1 MNSSIPNRTKTSVKV
16 LQIIMTSL
24 CLLVFGRVFYLQILQ
39 FETYSMIG
47 EKNSVRHNYV
57 SPPRGL
63 IYDRNRV
70 LLVDNEPI
78 FTITITPANFKRE
91 TIPLLANLLQVEDSV
106 LTQRVNEA
114 QRYSWYRTSPLITDV
129 DFNSFSKIQENIWRL
144 SGIGHEI
151 GSKRNYPS
159 EINASHIFGYLREA
173 NKKEYEAS
181 SDLRLGDKIGKSGLE
196 LIYEDNL
203 RGDLGIEFLK
213 VNALGQSL
221 GTYDGE
227 RSGSKPQQGD
237 NIITTIDTELQ
248 AFAEELMVGK
258 TGAVIAMNPNNGEIL
273 ALVNS
278 PSYDVS
284 KLAGR
289 LDKDYWL
296 DINTDST
303 RPLFNR
309 AISSRQP
316 PGSTFKPLMGMIGLH
331 LGHVTPET
339 IVSNNGGYRRGRL
352 YKDIAPLGDYDLE
365 TAIAYSSNTYFY
377 SLMDKIGSN
386 GQLNNWHHL
395 IEQIGLSNDRAVDLP
410 SVNKGIIPD
419 STYFNKRFG
428 LRKWGIGDL
437 INLGIGQGVL
447 SFSPLQIAQITSSIA
462 NGGYRINPHIV
473 HSIEK
478 NDGTINEIPI
488 FHEKIEWIKKDYLNV
503 ITKGMRRVVEE
514 GSARYWVKND
524 IINIAGKTG
533 TAQNSQGF
541 SHGWFTSFSPIDKPE
556 IVITVF
562 LENAG
567 FASSSAA
574 PIATLLHEKYYTG
587 TITRNNIYSYVLNW
601 VPKEDNSQNL
611 DNLTTS
617 DNE

>member
-1 MNSSIPNRTKTSVKV
+1 MTPNRTKTSIRV
-16 LQIIMTSL
+16 LQIIIFTL
-24 CLLVFGRVFYLQILQ
+24 TAIVFGRIFFLQIIQ
-39 FETYSMIG
+39 FETYSIIG
-47 EKNSVRHNYV
+47 EKNSIRHKYV
-57 SPPRGL
+57 SPARGL

-78 FTITITPANFKRE
+78 FTITITPANFKKE
-91 TIPLLANLLQVEDSV
+91 TIPLLAELLEVEDSII
-106 LTQRVNEA
+106 THRVNQA
-114 QRYSWYRTSPLITDV
+114 QKYSWYRTSPLLKDV
-129 DFNSFSKIQENIWRL
+129 NFNSFTNVQENLWRL
-144 SGIGHEI
+144 TGIGHEI

-159 EINASHIFGYLREA
+159 KVNASHIFGYLREA
-173 NKKEYEAS
+173 DKKEYEAS
-181 SDLRLGDKIGKSGLE
+181 PDLRLGDKIGKSGLE
-196 LIYEDNL
+196 LIYENNL
-203 RGDLGIEFLK
+203 RGNLGTEFLK

-221 GTYDGE
+221 GIFEGE
-227 RSGSKPQQGD
+227 RSGTNPVQGD
-237 NIITTIDTELQ
+237 NLVTTIDAELQ

-258 TGAVIAMNPNNGEIL
+258 TGAIVAMNPNNGEIL

-278 PSYDVS
+278 PNYTVD

-289 LDKDYWL
+289 IDRGYWA
-296 DINTDST
+296 DINSDST

-331 LGHVTPET
+331 LGYVTPET
-339 IVSNNGGYRRGRL
+339 IIPNIGGYRRGRL

-386 GQLNNWHHL
+386 GQLNDWHHL
-395 IEQIGLSNDRAVDLP
+395 IEQIGVSNDRTVDLP
-410 SVNKGIIPD
+410 SVTKGIIPD
-419 STYFNKRFG
+419 STYFNQRFG
-428 LRKWGIGDL
+428 FRKWGIGDL

-478 NDGTINEIPI
+478 SDGTISEIPI
-488 FHEKIEWIKKDYLNV
+488 FYEKIEWMKDDYLNV
-503 ITKGMRRVVEE
+503 VTKGMRRVVEE

-524 IINIAGKTG
+524 IIDIAGKTG
-533 TAQNSQGF
+533 TAQNSKGF
-541 SHGWFTSFSPIDKPE
+541 SHGWFTSFSPIDEPE

-587 TITRNNIYSYVLNW
+587 TVSRSNIYDYVKNW
-601 VPKEDNSQNL
+601 VPKEDNSETL
-611 DNLTTS
+611 DN
-617 DNE
+617 E

>member
-1 MNSSIPNRTKTSVKV
+1 MTPNRTKTSIRV
-16 LQIIMTSL
+16 LQIIIFTL
-24 CLLVFGRVFYLQILQ
+24 TAIVFGRIFFLQIIQ
-39 FETYSMIG
+39 FETYSIIG
-47 EKNSVRHNYV
+47 EKNSIRHKYV
-57 SPPRGL
+57 SPARGL

-78 FTITITPANFKRE
+78 FTITITPANFKKE
-91 TIPLLANLLQVEDSV
+91 TIPLLAELLEVEDSII
-106 LTQRVNEA
+106 THRVNQA
-114 QRYSWYRTSPLITDV
+114 QKYSWYRTSPLLKDV
-129 DFNSFSKIQENIWRL
+129 NFNSFTNVQENLWRL
-144 SGIGHEI
+144 TGIGHEI

-159 EINASHIFGYLREA
+159 KVNASHIFGYLREA
-173 NKKEYEAS
+173 DKKEYEAS

-196 LIYEDNL
+196 LIYENNL
-203 RGDLGIEFLK
+203 RGNLGTEFLK

-221 GTYDGE
+221 GIFEGE
-227 RSGSKPQQGD
+227 RSGTNPVQGD
-237 NIITTIDTELQ
+237 NLVTTIDAELQ

-258 TGAVIAMNPNNGEIL
+258 TGAIVAMNPNNGEIL

-278 PSYDVS
+278 PNYTVD

-289 LDKDYWL
+289 IDRGYWA
-296 DINTDST
+296 DINSDST

-331 LGHVTPET
+331 LGYVTPET
-339 IVSNNGGYRRGRL
+339 IIPNIGGYRRGRL

-386 GQLNNWHHL
+386 GQLNDWHHL
-395 IEQIGLSNDRAVDLP
+395 IEQIGVSNDRTVDLP
-410 SVNKGIIPD
+410 SVTKGIIPD
-419 STYFNKRFG
+419 STYFNQRFG
-428 LRKWGIGDL
+428 FRKWGIGDL

-478 NDGTINEIPI
+478 SDGTISEIPI
-488 FHEKIEWIKKDYLNV
+488 FYEKIEWMKDDYLNV
-503 ITKGMRRVVEE
+503 VTKGMRRVVEE

-524 IINIAGKTG
+524 IIDIAGKTG
-533 TAQNSQGF
+533 TAQNSKGF
-541 SHGWFTSFSPIDKPE
+541 SHGWFTSFSPIDEPE

-587 TITRNNIYSYVLNW
+587 TVSRSNIYDYVKNW
-601 VPKEDNSQNL
+601 VPKEDNSETL
-611 DNLTTS
+611 DN
-617 DNE
+617 E